1 MSKVYQISIFSERHL
16 AKWYIAALS
25 QVITHTVK
33 FSVKVNLFLV
43 FFNQVDVAKKVNVYL
58 RMSRN
63 SLESDILSWTKG
75 CGTLSIKKCP

>member
-16 AKWYIAALS
+16 AKWYIVTLS

-43 FFNQVDVAKKVNVYL
+43 FFNQVDVDKKVNVYL